1 METVKSSYIFNLNLL
16 VMEMIQFDKLYKGL
30 AHARKRI
37 VNAAFKHSKE
47 ICFMNMETRE
57 TMTVDAKQAKEKF
70 SHKIELK
77 KGPGITPGE
86 LLYFNWVPDKD
97 LPF

>member
-1 METVKSSYIFNLNLL
+1 MEI
-16 VMEMIQFDKLYKGL
+16 IQFDSLYKGL

-37 VNAAFKHSKE
+37 VNAGFKHSKE
-47 ICFMNMETRE
+47 ICLMDMKTRE
-57 TMTVDAKQAKEKF
+57 TMTMDADTAKKRF

-77 KGPGITPGE
+77 KNQAITPGE